1 MACCIRKP
9 IRNLHESTT
18 PYTALS
24 FLSIAYA
31 LNMHAPGQ
39 TNSPSFRT
47 NFHSIEKMNV
57 KPHNPKSAHVCS
69 QLHTSN
75 ATYGLYRALGAKG
88 PYVQGLGFY
97 KSRVYIYIGLRVFYS
112 CRIVHAA
119 AQVRSP
125 RLRKPWR
132 IPRFVQSGRRNLP
145 PCSRSWGTLCRK
157 LQLPRQ

>member
-97 KSRVYIYIGLRVFYS
+97 KSRVYIYIYIGLRVFYS
-112 CRIVHAA
+112 CDLRACSHLFEAYFPHDTCLHCSMRA
-119 AQVRSP
+119 RS
-125 RLRKPWR
+125 LWR
-132 IPRFVQSGRRNLP
+132 
-145 PCSRSWGTLCRK
+145 
-157 LQLPRQ
+157 